1 MSRER
6 RPTASEANRQA
17 EIQYLLRRA
26 VATEGQYLAWGHLW
40 ASERERWREL
50 VFALLTHV
58 TSLTHPEIRALTDQL
73 DDAGLLDVSMLAEI
87 QQEKGRDASL
97 GVHARSILD
106 CLQEGGFGK
115 EEALR
120 GLDVIC
126 EAALSLQRQ
135 FDGKVQRYLRR
146 YGELMLRELDE
157 FFHFTALDAHA
168 TRAAFTYWLQN
179 ALNMPLPLLDERVTA
194 ACQRLRVQP
203 DELIVAADELGINLA
218 FLDDVLLSYDARRT
232 AGGSR
237 LEQTDG

>member
-6 RPTASEANRQA
+6 RRTSSEANRQA

-26 VATEGQYLAWGHLW
+26 VAAEGQFLAWGHVW
-40 ASERERWREL
+40 ASERERWKEL
-50 VFALLTHV
+50 VFALLTGV
-58 TSLTHPEIRALTDQL
+58 TSLAHPEIRALTDQL
-73 DDAGLLDVSMLAEI
+73 DDAGLLDVSMLAEF
-87 QQEKGRDASL
+87 QQEKERDAPL

-106 CLQEGGFGK
+106 CLQEGGFSQ
-115 EEALR
+115 EEARR
-120 GLDVIC
+120 GLGVMCD
-126 EAALSLQRQ
+126 AALSLQRQ

-157 FFHFTALDAHA
+157 FFQFTDLDADA

-179 ALNMPLPLLDERVTA
+179 VLNMPLPMLDERITA
-194 ACQRLRVQP
+194 ACQRLGVQP

-232 AGGSR
+232 AGGLR
-237 LEQTDG
+237 VEQTDG